1 MSKKNPNSG
10 RQKRKAKIKE
20 REDYWANVTKE
31 QAKKERVKKEQA
43 EKAKDEE

>member
-31 QAKKERVKKEQA
+31 QAKKAKA
-43 EKAKDEE
+43 EE